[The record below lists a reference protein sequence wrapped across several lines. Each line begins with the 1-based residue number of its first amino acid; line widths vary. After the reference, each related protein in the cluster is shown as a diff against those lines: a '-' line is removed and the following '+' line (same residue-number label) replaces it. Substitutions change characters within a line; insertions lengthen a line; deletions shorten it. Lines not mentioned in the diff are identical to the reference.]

1 MTQKEIKKEFK
12 AEKLSAKKE
21 YKNRVKTALDLYK
34 QRMDDYY
41 LQPGKKRS
49 VNPPKRPLLEEIGN
63 SISHGLGSAFA
74 IVALILMLVKSQSVT
89 EIASAIIYFFG
100 MFVMFTCSCL
110 YHAFAHGSVVKR
122 LFRRFDYSSI
132 YLLIGATFAPIL
144 LCVFQNEFGIIFFAV
159 QWLVIALG
167 ISLVGVFGPT
177 RLRFVHIP
185 LYVILGWSALML
197 FPGMIGVSL
206 SLALWIL
213 AGGVIYTVGIIP
225 FLMKSKVA
233 HFIWHLFVL
242 AAAIVQWIGVY
253 IYIYIY
259 NV

>member
-1 MTQKEIKKEFK
+1 MTKKELKKEFRN
-12 AEKLSAKKE
+12 ERISAKTE
-21 YKNRVKTALDLYK
+21 YKNRITLASDSY
-34 QRMDDYY
+34 
-41 LQPGKKRS
+41 KKRLDEYYS
-49 VNPPKRPLLEEIGN
+49 QAGKRRPINPPKRPILEEIGN
-63 SISHGLGSAFA
+63 SISHGLGSLFA
-74 IVALILMLVKSQSVT
+74 VIALILMLVKSESVT
-89 EIASAIIYFFG
+89 EIASAVIYFFG

-110 YHAFAHGSVVKR
+110 YHAFSHGSVVKR

-132 YLLIGATFAPIL
+132 YLLIGATFAPVL
-144 LCVFQNEFGIIFFAV
+144 LCVFQNEFGTIFFAV

-225 FLMKSKVA
+225 FLIKSKVA
-233 HFIWHLFVL
+233 HFIWHIFVF
-242 AAAIVQWIGVY
+242 AAAIVQWIGIYTYVY
-253 IYIYIY
+253 KA
-259 NV
+259 